1 MDLTPQLLETQQ
13 FPEKF
18 RGYDCDAVDDFLE
31 RVGGAVGDLLSR
43 LDRANNRIAEL
54 EQAAGTAQIPAV
66 GTPAA
71 PVAAA
76 PAPSTQSDAEQISRA
91 LLLAQKVADDAL
103 AAARAEGAEAIAQ
116 ASAQAET
123 IVSEAHTQAAEIR
136 TAAATEGQTAAR
148 ERQAEADRLL
158 VDAKRLRDE
167 TAQAAAR
174 DAEEALAAARSEAAA
189 LVEAAR
195 TSATADLERRQA
207 ELTAELAELE
217 AAVFA
222 RRAEARRLTDL
233 VGGRRDAI
241 ASLAQE
247 LGAVS
252 ARLVQ
257 MDAEAEQPEPGPGR
271 EVIDLSASESSAPLP
286 AAPTP
291 SHPAGTDVGGGRP
304 RWATIDGSGERDETE
319 AAARADLHLVDEPQ
333 LQPEVSAPAAPS
345 APEVPVSTGNEAA
358 AVPPMPQPP
367 EVAGAPTHGSTVVAV
382 ADIDDPFLAALRSHE
397 PLRGD
402 EVDAE
407 SPRRRRRGS

>member
-43 LDRANNRIAEL
+43 LDRANSRIAEL

-66 GTPAA
+66 GAPAA
-71 PVAAA
+71 PVAAAA

-116 ASAQAET
+116 ASAQAEA

-136 TAAATEGQTAAR
+136 TAAAAEGQTAAR

-167 TAQAAAR
+167 AAQAAAR

-252 ARLVQ
+252 ARLDQ

-286 AAPTP
+286 AAPTA

-333 LQPEVSAPAAPS
+333 SQPEVSAPS
-345 APEVPVSTGNEAA
+345 APEVPVSASNEAQ

-367 EVAGAPTHGSTVVAV
+367 EVAAAPTHGSTIVAV